1 MDEWR
6 LEHARC
12 IHSSHACRTAPRQRR
27 EFPIRVLTNPG
38 RSIRLDGDLTS
49 LRVGRQ
55 DSKNRWHTIQHSDS
69 GQKLDKDVVSLAR
82 LPWPRILISVLGM
95 LLAALDQTIVATA
108 LPSVVAD
115 LGGFGQFAW
124 VFTAYMLAST
134 TSIPIM
140 GKLSD
145 MYGRKWVLAAGVAV
159 FLLGSALCGGAQDMT
174 QLILFRG
181 IQGLGAG
188 SIIANSYA
196 VVGDVFP
203 PAQRGQWTGVV
214 GAVFALAIILDPL
227 AGGYITDHLT
237 WRWIFFVN
245 LPIGAFTLLVI
256 LFGMANV
263 RRPQVSPGID
273 FRGAFALGA
282 TVVPLLLALTLAG
295 DKYAW
300 SSPQAVG
307 MFAFSA
313 LMGLLFFMAERSASQ
328 PLIPGFLFRNPIFT
342 AAIIVTFLTAIG
354 MFGAIMFIPLFVQGV
369 TGSSATSAGLTLMP
383 MMLSGIIAAVVAG
396 HLISRTGRYR
406 IVALARIHRRT
417 PMDGVR
423 KAEGGVRE
431 LQGK

>member
-69 GQKLDKDVVSLAR
+69 GQKLDKDVVSLAQ

-214 GAVFALAIILDPL
+214 GAVFALAIILGPL

-282 TVVPLLLALTLAG
+282 TVVPLLL
-295 DKYAW
+295 
-300 SSPQAVG
+300 V
-307 MFAFSA
+307 FSQTSVV
-313 LMGLLFFMAERSASQ
+313 RCY
-328 PLIPGFLFRNPIFT
+328 
-342 AAIIVTFLTAIG
+342 
-354 MFGAIMFIPLFVQGV
+354 
-369 TGSSATSAGLTLMP
+369 TG
-383 MMLSGIIAAVVAG
+383 
-396 HLISRTGRYR
+396 
-406 IVALARIHRRT
+406 
-417 PMDGVR
+417 
-423 KAEGGVRE
+423 
-431 LQGK
+431 